1 MEITIELIETV
12 FSQQLRS
19 LPLKGGGK
27 NGKYIFGGGHANFG
41 GKR

>member
-1 MEITIELIETV
+1 MEITLESIETI

-27 NGKYIFGGGHANFG
+27 NGKYIFGGRHTNFG
-41 GKR
+41 GK